1 MPKFWIYDVVYKT
14 PCDARSL
21 RIIFDKVNGL
31 SQSIKYNST
40 KYLALLHSD
49 EKYESDIFTHFNFLK
64 NFCVISH
71 ILKLY

>member
-1 MPKFWIYDVVYKT
+1 MPKFSSYDVVYKT

-21 RIIFDKVNGL
+21 RIIFDKVNEL

-49 EKYESDIFTHFNFLK
+49 KKYESDIFAHFNFLK
-64 NFCVISH
+64 IFCVISH